1 MNLTDSLYLVG
12 KEFVTILKDLQEGL
26 GIIDVFDGDQQFI
39 PNYPA
44 ACVETGSKARELTA
58 TGLRTDIAFTVYVML
73 YYSLIADNQ
82 IVRSEAMKLAEK
94 LEHAFHM
101 SYETVNGLVVHG
113 HFIEIVPGYTQRQ
126 NGLTH
131 VVRLTWAGI
140 SKTRLQDVTTGP

>member
-1 MNLTDSLYLVG
+1 MTLTDSLYLVG
-12 KEFVTILKDLQEGL
+12 REFVNILKDIQDGL
-26 GIIDVFDGDQQFI
+26 GIVDVFDGDQQYL

-58 TGLRTDIAFTVYVML
+58 TGQRTDNVFTVYIML

-82 IVRSEAMKLAEK
+82 TVRSKAIELAEK
-94 LEHAFHM
+94 LEHAIHM
-101 SYETVNGLVVHG
+101 SYETLNGLVVHG
-113 HFIEIVPGYTQRQ
+113 NFIEIVPGYTQRQ